1 MEGPGRVSSLPRALL
16 LICLPLLAFFLHDTV
31 AQTRPR
37 SIMHVEE
44 CPVDIYFVLDTSE
57 SVALRIKP
65 YEAVV
70 DKIKDFTNMFIDKLN
85 TRYFPCDRNLTWNA
99 GALHYSDEVKLVS
112 SMVELPFKR
121 AELKKNVSAIQYIGR
136 GTHTD
141 CAIKEAIEV
150 LRLRRS
156 NKYIVVVTDGHPL
169 DGYNEPCGG
178 LTHVVDN
185 AKGLDIKFFAVAVTP
200 KHVETRLALIASG
213 PDYRKNYSAT
223 DNDIANNEVI
233 TDILETIYKQVKD
246 HCCTFECDAP
256 RGISGTAGDKGDPGS
271 GGKRGPP
278 GRAGSDGLPGS
289 AGDIG
294 PPGHPGEKGDRGL
307 IGDKGGRGG
316 QGHKGDKGL
325 SGIDGKDGLK
335 GDHGYHGIP
344 GCVGDPG
351 SDGEHG
357 EPGPKGD
364 AGLFGKKGQKGNNGD
379 EGTPGPPGIMG
390 TAGPKGDR
398 GRNGLNGV
406 KGERGDEGDFGGP
419 GIPGLIGS
427 KGDPGM
433 IGPPG
438 NRGSKGDKG
447 VNGAIGPDGHEGF
460 SGDVGKQGAKGRAGA
475 KGHKGE
481 PGIPGEEGS
490 DGPKG
495 VPGPI
500 GEQGPVGM
508 RGEDGTPA
516 EGIKGQQGFPGTS
529 GQRGPSGDR
538 GPKGFP
544 GLKGDRGEFGDA
556 GEDQNINGKAGPKG
570 PKGYPGPPG
579 DIGPPG
585 SPGKPAIDE
594 CEMLDIIRRMCCKY
608 SPMIMRTFSMG
619 FISMYHCDVCVCP
632 MSECKCGPVEL
643 IFVLDSS
650 ESIGTESFT
659 ISKEFIIQVLNR
671 VVDNDNIK
679 ESNIMVVQYSHEKT
693 EEMINFKD
701 SSIKSLM
708 DFKRAIKNLNWIAGG
723 TYTGHALDFTKKLL
737 EKTQNPNRVA
747 IVLTDGRN
755 DDKRDVKSLKSL
767 CNLPGIRVRGVGVG
781 DAFKRGPRAE
791 GITDIECNAKAT
803 SDSVLAVA
811 SYAELLDDSF
821 LENVTNVI
829 CKDRKCPDF
838 TCPAGFTVPTD
849 LMMLLD
855 SSASIGENNFK
866 SVKLVVEK
874 VAKRLLVPKDRSARS
889 TTRVGVIQF
898 SNTKQQEVVSDFD
911 TNATLVAQRIHEKT
925 FLGSTTDLPD
935 ALRFTANYINSKA
948 EPVAKAKRQLLIFT
962 DGHVQDSKQSALV
975 AQIKELMKAKV
986 NIHIVSMGENVNEKV
1001 LSILVTGEVNT
1012 KKMDVMQEKVIPIVD
1027 YDVLSND
1034 ITYQKIAH
1042 RISKNPTA

>member
-1 MEGPGRVSSLPRALL
+1 
-16 LICLPLLAFFLHDTV
+16 V
-31 AQTRPR
+31 AQTRAR
-37 SIMHVEE
+37 SIMRVEGKIRSTQKDMDSSKALQYSQ

-85 TRYFPCDRNLTWNA
+85 NRYFPCDRNLTWNA

-150 LRLRRS
+150 LRLRSHGRRS

-233 TDILETIYKQVKD
+233 TDILETIERKDITKKMILQLYK
-246 HCCTFECDAP
+246 CCTFECDAP

-278 GRAGSDGLPGS
+278 GRAGSDGLPGL

-294 PPGHPGEKGDRGL
+294 PPGHPGEKGDRGI

-316 QGHKGDKGL
+316 QGQKGDKGL
-325 SGIDGKDGLK
+325 PGIDGKDGLK
-335 GDHGYHGIP
+335 GDHGYAGIP

-351 SDGEHG
+351 NDGEHG

-364 AGLFGKKGQKGNNGD
+364 AGLFGKKGQKYFPAQGENGD

-390 TAGPKGDR
+390 TAGPKGNR

-460 SGDVGKQGAKGRAGA
+460 SGDVGKQ
-475 KGHKGE
+475 
-481 PGIPGEEGS
+481 GS

-556 GEDQNINGKAGPKG
+556 GEDQNINGKGGPKG

-594 CEMLDIIRRMCCKY
+594 CEMLDIIRRMCSC
-608 SPMIMRTFSMG
+608 
-619 FISMYHCDVCVCP
+619 C
-632 MSECKCGPVEL
+632 ECKCGPVEL

-671 VVDNDNIK
+671 VVDNENIK
-679 ESNIMVVQYSHEKT
+679 IYISQESNIMVVQYSHEKT

-723 TYTGHALDFTKKLL
+723 TYTGHALDFTKKML

-791 GITDIECNAKAT
+791 GITDIECNAKAN

-838 TCPAGFTVPTD
+838 TCPEIENAPTD
-849 LMMLLD
+849 L
-855 SSASIGENNFK
+855 
-866 SVKLVVEK
+866 
-874 VAKRLLVPKDRSARS
+874 
-889 TTRVGVIQF
+889 
-898 SNTKQQEVVSDFD
+898 
-911 TNATLVAQRIHEKT
+911 
-925 FLGSTTDLPD
+925 
-935 ALRFTANYINSKA
+935 
-948 EPVAKAKRQLLIFT
+948 
-962 DGHVQDSKQSALV
+962 
-975 AQIKELMKAKV
+975 
-986 NIHIVSMGENVNEKV
+986 
-1001 LSILVTGEVNT
+1001 
-1012 KKMDVMQEKVIPIVD
+1012 
-1027 YDVLSND
+1027 
-1034 ITYQKIAH
+1034 
-1042 RISKNPTA
+1042 